1 MMTLKGYAK
10 KKKISI
16 KMARMQLEKKIE
28 SGLMQRKRG
37 PNNLYLYYEVI
48 PMDIRWHD
56 PFNRC
61 KQDEVARSV

>member
-16 KMARMQLEKKIE
+16 KMARMQLEKKME
-28 SGLMQRKRG
+28 EGLMQRKRG

-56 PFNRC
+56 PFNKIERRT
-61 KQDEVARSV
+61 A